1 MYQLLAFLSG
11 AFISLMILLNG
22 SLGNLTGV
30 TFSLFIIHVIGIVI
44 TGIMIIVRKE
54 KLNAKGVPV
63 FLFFGGLL
71 GVVIVGSQTISI
83 AKIGLSSTIM
93 LVLASQIVTSG
104 VYDYFFSMKE
114 KKEKPNI
121 IKLLSFIIIFAGVIV
136 MTQKGA

>member
-30 TFSLFIIHVIGIVI
+30 TFSLFIIHIIGIVI
-44 TGIMIIVRKE
+44 TGILIVVRKE
-54 KLNAKGVPV
+54 KLDVKGVPI

-104 VYDYFFSMKE
+104 VYDSFFSGKE
-114 KKEKPNI
+114 KKESPNFL
-121 IKLLSFIIIFAGVIV
+121 KLLSFVVIFAGVIV